1 MTSIDVYP
9 LTRAIT
15 LSRTE
20 RVTLSKTNLGRA
32 IGQSTY
38 QSRLLLARGMPDC
51 PFSATSSGSLPA
63 SGGYGPSANAQL
75 HRHATVRGI
84 QGGWRRPEGQ
94 RREETSSR

>member
-20 RVTLSKTNLGRA
+20 RVTLSKKNLGRA

-38 QSRLLLARGMPDC
+38 QSRLLARGMPDC
-51 PFSATSSGSLPA
+51 PMPFLCDKLRITPGLRWVRSFRQCATSSSRHGSWHTRWVA
-63 SGGYGPSANAQL
+63 EA
-75 HRHATVRGI
+75 
-84 QGGWRRPEGQ
+84 
-94 RREETSSR
+94 